1 MTPSKSQQRMARK
14 ADVSATGSGHDG
26 ARPGGLG
33 VWIKYNRA
41 AQEMSQRDLAQRASI
56 SRSYLCDIEHGRG
69 TQPSIAVLEKLATA
83 LGATSTEI
91 LRAAGILQDGREAV
105 DHSNEYRLIAL
116 YRDLSD
122 EGRIAVER
130 FARFV
135 HIEEQRWVQT
145 PLIAGQPIS
154 KLPALQDGPGL
165 FDPDQ
170 AEIKGSN

>member
-1 MTPSKSQQRMARK
+1 MSEERGAASLAN
-14 ADVSATGSGHDG
+14 DG
-26 ARPGGLG
+26 ASLAL
-33 VWIKYNRA
+33 WIKYNRS

-69 TQPSIAVLEKLATA
+69 TQPSISVLEKLATA

-91 LRAAGILQDGREAV
+91 LRAAGILHDGKEAL
-105 DHSNEYRLIAL
+105 DHSNEYRLISL

-135 HIEEQRWVQT
+135 HVEEQRWVQT
-145 PLIAGQPIS
+145 PLIEGQPIS
-154 KLPALQDGPGL
+154 KLPALQNGPEL
-165 FDPDQ
+165 FDMDPT
-170 AEIKGSN
+170 EVKPSK